1 MVSRITLEEEDKRR
15 PHGDVS
21 KEDMEIIET
30 RADEFRTLLII
41 LISSDTDV
49 LKTKFN
55 PESDESIVRYR
66 EYFRRYIGNVTLL
79 PNENRPMS
87 ITSIKAG
94 ILFEGISSKEYAKSD
109 RSGGE
114 RILHIELIDHLSQ
127 IPQERII
134 KESVLT
140 DEFKEKFN
148 NIRDAAAHFD
158 GSKYITDG
166 PSWGRLV

>member
-1 MVSRITLEEEDKRR
+1 MN
-15 PHGDVS
+15 
-21 KEDMEIIET
+21 IIET
-30 RADEFRTLLII
+30 RADEYRSFLIL

-49 LKTKFN
+49 LKTQFN
-55 PESDESIVRYR
+55 PESDESIDRYR
-66 EYFRRYIGNVTLL
+66 EYFREYIDNVTLL
-79 PNENRPMS
+79 PDKNRPMS
-87 ITSIKAG
+87 ITSINAG
-94 ILFEGISSKEYAKSD
+94 LLFEGMSSDEYAKSD

-114 RILHIELIDHLSQ
+114 PILHIELIDHLSQ

-158 GSKYITDG
+158 GFKYITNG
-166 PSWGRLV
+166 QSWGWLV